1 MREYVSVVCQNKKET
16 EDSKDY
22 DVNNSD
28 MV

>member
-1 MREYVSVVCQNKKET
+1 MRDYVSVVYQNKKET